1 MGLYEQEGQSLEE
14 LDAADEQ
21 EVERV
26 QDVVLRVV
34 EQARPASISEL
45 SVRVRAE
52 AGDVDNS
59 VIRAAI
65 LRLLNGN
72 QIHLGTGREVPAA

>member
-1 MGLYEQEGQSLEE
+1 MGLHEQEGQSLEE

-34 EQARPASISEL
+34 EQTRPASISEL

-52 AGDVDNS
+52 AGMSTTLSSAPRSFRSPQRQSDPPRHRPRS
-59 VIRAAI
+59 
-65 LRLLNGN
+65 
-72 QIHLGTGREVPAA
+72 PAA

>member
-1 MGLYEQEGQSLEE
+1 MGLHEQEGQSLEE

-26 QDVVLRVV
+26 EGVVLRVV
-34 EQARPASISEL
+34 EGARPASISEL

-59 VIRAAI
+59 LIRAAI

-72 QIHLGTGREVPAA
+72 HIHLGGGREVPAA